1 MSPSRAR
8 AQRFRISDVIKDI
21 SGYDV
26 IPINLNNSLHHQMI
40 NILHRTLSHIV
51 TSDNIFYARRPNDIS
66 DNTSG
71 ECLEDRIQRVFNTS
85 SQNLNAVRL
94 REKGY
99 PNLKILHNQ
108 SVIAYLEVK
117 VTSTTRR
124 SKGSARDF
132 YISPGTVINA
142 SSQILTNQISYTFD
156 IQPGNTS
163 RKIQSDAPHIL
174 ILCKAENL
182 GPSSQHRGFNRWKLL
197 DYKLFDLA
205 NLELK
210 LKIEFN
216 ANYRDIERLCR
227 RL

>member
-1 MSPSRAR
+1 MSSRIR
-8 AQRFRISDVIKDI
+8 AQRFRISDVIRNI
-21 SGYDV
+21 SGHVV
-26 IPINLNNSLHHQMI
+26 IPINLENPLHSQI
-40 NILHRTLSHIV
+40 VEILHRSLSHII
-51 TSDNIFYARRPNDIS
+51 SNDNIFYARRPNDIS
-66 DNTSG
+66 DNTIG
-71 ECLEDRIQRVFNTS
+71 ECLEDRIQRVFNS
-85 SQNLNAVRL
+85 RSQNLSAIRL

-99 PNLKILHNQ
+99 PNLKIVQNQ
-108 SVIAYLEVK
+108 STIAYLEVK

-124 SKGSARDF
+124 SESSARDF

-142 SSQILTNQISYTFD
+142 SSRISSNRINYTFD

-163 RKIQSDAPHIL
+163 RKIQFDAPHIL

-182 GPSSQHRGFNRWKLL
+182 GSSNRHRGYNCWKLL
-197 DYKLFDLA
+197 DYKLFDLS

-216 ANYRDIERLCR
+216 ANYRDIERLCN

>member
-1 MSPSRAR
+1 MPQSRRR
-8 AQRFRISDVIKDI
+8 AKRFRISDVIRDI
-21 SGYDV
+21 SGYRV
-26 IPINLNNSLHHQMI
+26 IPIDLNKSLHSQMI
-40 NILHRTLSHIV
+40 NILHRTLLHIV
-51 TSDNIFYARRPNDIS
+51 KKDNVFYARRPNDIS

-71 ECLEDRIQRVFNTS
+71 ECLEDRIQRVFNNNS
-85 SQNLNAVRL
+85 PNLSATRL
-94 REKGY
+94 RKKGY
-99 PNLKILHNQ
+99 PNLKILQGQ

-124 SKGSARDF
+124 SESSARDF

-142 SSQILTNQISYTFD
+142 CSHILANQISYTFD

-163 RKIQSDAPHIL
+163 RKIQFDAPHIL

-182 GPSSQHRGFNRWKLL
+182 GPSSQHRGFNRWRLL
-197 DYKLFDLA
+197 EYKVFDLA

>member
-1 MSPSRAR
+1 
-8 AQRFRISDVIKDI
+8 
-21 SGYDV
+21 
-26 IPINLNNSLHHQMI
+26 MI
-40 NILHRTLSHIV
+40 NILHRTLSYIV
-51 TSDNIFYARRPNDIS
+51 TNDNIFYARRPNDIS

-71 ECLEDRIQRVFNTS
+71 ECLEDRIQRAFNNS
-85 SQNLNAVRL
+85 SQNLSAIRL

-99 PNLKILHNQ
+99 PNLKILHVQ

-124 SKGSARDF
+124 SESSARDF

-142 SSQILTNQISYTFD
+142 SSKILPNQINYTFD

-163 RKIQSDAPHIL
+163 RKIQFDAPHIL

-182 GPSSQHRGFNRWKLL
+182 GPSSRHRGFNRWRLLEYKLL
-197 DYKLFDLA
+197 DLA

-216 ANYRDIERLCR
+216 ANYRDIERLCN

>member
-1 MSPSRAR
+1 MPSRTR
-8 AQRFRISDVIKDI
+8 AQRFRISDVIRDI
-21 SGYDV
+21 SGHRV
-26 IPINLNNSLHHQMI
+26 IPIDLHNPLHRQMI
-40 NILHRTLSHIV
+40 NILHKTLSHIV

-71 ECLEDRIQRVFNTS
+71 ECLEDRIQRVFDNS
-85 SQNLNAVRL
+85 SKNSNARRL

-99 PNLKILHNQ
+99 PNLKILDGE

-124 SKGSARDF
+124 SESSARDF

-142 SSQILTNQISYTFD
+142 NSQILPNQINYTFD

-163 RKIQSDAPHIL
+163 RKIQFDAPHIL

-182 GPSSQHRGFNRWKLL
+182 GPSSQHRGFNRWKFLE
-197 DYKLFDLA
+197 YKLFDLA

-216 ANYRDIERLCR
+216 ANYRDIERLCS